1 MAKQIL
7 FYGVKLPFMLLL
19 MIFGFM
25 MEYVVELPFNLMTQL
40 HARPL
45 RRRKGERCRF

>member
-1 MAKQIL
+1 MTKQVV

-25 MEYVVELPFNLMTQL
+25 LEYVVELPFNLMTRL
-40 HARPL
+40 DARP
-45 RRRKGERCRF
+45 RRRP

>member
-1 MAKQIL
+1 MTKQVV

-25 MEYVVELPFNLMTQL
+25 LEYVVELPFSLMTRL
-40 HARPL
+40 DARP
-45 RRRKGERCRF
+45 RRRLW

>member
-1 MAKQIL
+1 MAKQVV

-25 MEYVVELPFNLMTQL
+25 LEYVVELPFNLMTRL
-40 HARPL
+40 DAKS
-45 RRRKGERCRF
+45 RRRPW

>member
-1 MAKQIL
+1 MTKQVV

-25 MEYVVELPFNLMTQL
+25 LEYVVELPFGLMTRL
-40 HARPL
+40 DARP
-45 RRRKGERCRF
+45 RRKPW